1 MTNCK
6 RVVVIPDGFADEP
19 IASLGGRTPMQ
30 AAHTPTLDAW
40 APRAALGRSHNVP
53 QTLSPGSDVA
63 TLALLGYDPL
73 ECYTGR
79 APLEAAAQGI
89 ELGPDDWAFRCNLTC
104 IRDGIMASFTAGH
117 ISTEDATEILADVQ
131 REVASQWST
140 LAPELGGTVE
150 FVPGVSYRNLAIF
163 RPDSPSRPFPFDATT
178 LTSPPHDY
186 SDQSIANALPKGAG
200 SEYVRRL
207 MDACAKLLKDSQTN
221 ARRVAQGN
229 LPATDCWFWGQGKRP
244 TMKTFA
250 QAYDWGPGAMITAV
264 DLLRGIANNLGW
276 RVLDVPGATGY
287 VDTNFAGKGEYAARA
302 LDENDIVVV
311 HVEAP
316 DESGHEGSVEKKI
329 HSLEEIDQKTLPPI
343 LDKLQSYDNWRL
355 LVSPDHP
362 TPIST
367 KTHSRGEVPWMI
379 VGSDVSGDGVATYD
393 ESTGARSSRYYPQ
406 GQDLMTLFLRGDL
419 S

>member
-163 RPDSPSRPFPFDATT
+163 RPDSPSTP
-178 LTSPPHDY
+178 
-186 SDQSIANALPKGAG
+186 
-200 SEYVRRL
+200 RRL
-207 MDACAKLLKDSQTN
+207 P
-221 ARRVAQGN
+221 V
-229 LPATDCWFWGQGKRP
+229 
-244 TMKTFA
+244 
-250 QAYDWGPGAMITAV
+250 
-264 DLLRGIANNLGW
+264 LR
-276 RVLDVPGATGY
+276 T
-287 VDTNFAGKGEYAARA
+287 T
-302 LDENDIVVV
+302 
-311 HVEAP
+311 
-316 DESGHEGSVEKKI
+316 
-329 HSLEEIDQKTLPPI
+329 
-343 LDKLQSYDNWRL
+343 
-355 LVSPDHP
+355 
-362 TPIST
+362 TPISR
-367 KTHSRGEVPWMI
+367 SRTRSPRAPVRNTCADSW
-379 VGSDVSGDGVATYD
+379 TR
-393 ESTGARSSRYYPQ
+393 ARSCSRTVKQ
-406 GQDLMTLFLRGDL
+406 TRGA
-419 S
+419 SRRGICQRPTAGFGGRASARR